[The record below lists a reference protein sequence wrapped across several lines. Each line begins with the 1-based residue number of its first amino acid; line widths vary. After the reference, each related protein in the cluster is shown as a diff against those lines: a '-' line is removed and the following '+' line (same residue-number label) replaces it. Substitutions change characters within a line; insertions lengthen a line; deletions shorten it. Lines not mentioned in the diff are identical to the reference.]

1 MKKGDDTDMSLSVD
15 LAREVVVRRQWTIDD
30 KRACGVIGAIK
41 PPQHLLTELETWC
54 FVQSRAVES
63 GHRTLMTGRATA
75 ARPLYHWEGGD
86 RFFRMP
92 DAVLDLTAS
101 ERCDFSKQS
110 LLWARVDS

>member
-1 MKKGDDTDMSLSVD
+1 
-15 LAREVVVRRQWTIDD
+15 
-30 KRACGVIGAIK
+30 
-41 PPQHLLTELETWC
+41 
-54 FVQSRAVES
+54 
-63 GHRTLMTGRATA
+63 MTGRATA